1 MCKSDKY
8 VQVSQVYQPLPSS
21 SVGSTLRSYYI
32 GSSVHLWTGVGSKLT
47 AASKNNSL
55 CYTATNTIIL
65 KKKEVERICVI
76 SHISETGELT
86 TVVKTCIQEWQM
98 LPSSVQ

>member
-1 MCKSDKY
+1 MANAD
-8 VQVSQVYQPLPSS
+8 V
-21 SVGSTLRSYYI
+21 I
-32 GSSVHLWTGVGSKLT
+32 GISELGFKTP
-47 AASKNNSL
+47 ASKNNSL

-65 KKKEVERICVI
+65 KKKEVQRICVI